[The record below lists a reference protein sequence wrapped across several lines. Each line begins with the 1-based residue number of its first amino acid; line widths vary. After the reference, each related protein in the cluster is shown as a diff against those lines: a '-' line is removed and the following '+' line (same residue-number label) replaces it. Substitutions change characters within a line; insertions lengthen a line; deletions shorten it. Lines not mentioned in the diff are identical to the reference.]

1 MATAIY
7 KDRHEQSDT
16 TVDITAW
23 QTSLLMNATGNFKKK
38 ITPDMLLNKGGD
50 KKEGDQGAASPAVRK
65 LDKEEK
71 EQAVKELLAKFA

>member
-1 MATAIY
+1 MAAAIY
-7 KDRHEQSDT
+7 TDRHEQSDT

-50 KKEGDQGAASPAVRK
+50 KKEGDGAASPEVRK

-71 EQAVKELLAKFA
+71 EQAVKELLAKFT